1 VITTDHG
8 RGSGPEEWKEHGNEQ
23 KGSED
28 IWIAVMGPD
37 TGPLGERSNVALVTQ
52 AQIAATISE
61 LLGLDYHSAVPKSA
75 PPITEV
81 TGDKATK

>member
-1 VITTDHG
+1 MAMNIKD
-8 RGSGPEEWKEHGNEQ
+8 Q
-23 KGSED
+23 KTV
-28 IWIAVMGPD
+28 WIAVMGPD
-37 TGPLGERSNVALVTQ
+37 TGPLGERSDVALVTQ

-61 LLGLDYHSAVPKSA
+61 LLGLDYRSAVPKSA